1 MRGMSTQPEG
11 RIPTAAYV
19 RLSREDGSRGD
30 EGSIET
36 QIDLVHDFIAE
47 ASELSLYDTYTD
59 NGFTGTNFCRP
70 AFERMMEDVMRGRV
84 QCIVVKD
91 LSRFGRDYLDAGTYI
106 ENIFPRLGVR
116 LISIN
121 DGFDSARPGDALSL
135 ELPVRDLVNT
145 LYARDISKKIR
156 FHFAQKD
163 RRGEWLGSAAPY
175 GYLLE
180 VRGDKRTL
188 IPDPSTAPFV
198 RKVFQWYLEGSTMAE
213 IARRLD
219 AAGAP
224 TPSQRKA
231 QLGRE
236 TGRII
241 PHWGRKAIQ
250 HILGNL
256 MYTGDTVN
264 RKTFTLAGKSAEQG
278 RDSWHIIPNTH
289 EALIS
294 KEIFERAAELRRE
307 RTEARHSSAAK
318 VSRKATV
325 VPLAHF
331 TSRATPS
338 RKENVRIREELS
350 GIADKEMKAY
360 EDYACGLL
368 DRDSYLRQKEQLRAQ
383 RASLLHQPLDKI

>member
-1 MRGMSTQPEG
+1 MSTQTEG

-36 QIDLVHDFIAE
+36 QIDLVHNFIAE
-47 ASELSLYDTYTD
+47 APELTLYDTYTD
-59 NGFTGTNFCRP
+59 NGYTGTNFCRP
-70 AFERMMEDVMRGRV
+70 GFEKMMEDVMRGRV

-135 ELPVRDLVNT
+135 ELPVRNLVNT

-156 FHFAQKD
+156 SHFAQKD
-163 RRGEWLGSAAPY
+163 RRGEWLGSVAPY
-175 GYLLE
+175 GYILDNE
-180 VRGDKRTL
+180 EDKRTL
-188 IPDPSTAPFV
+188 IPDPATAPFV
-198 RKVFQWYLEGSTMAE
+198 REVFQWYIEGCSMAE

-224 TPSQRKA
+224 TPSKRKA
-231 QLGRE
+231 QLGKE
-236 TGRII
+236 TGRVI
-241 PHWGRKAIQ
+241 PRWGRKAIQ

-264 RKTFTLAGKSAEQG
+264 RKTVTLAGKSVEQG

-289 EALIS
+289 EALIP
-294 KEIFERAAELRRE
+294 KELFERAEELRRE
-307 RTEARHSSAAK
+307 RTEARHSSATK
-318 VSRKATV
+318 VDRKPSI
-325 VPLAHF
+325 VPLADL
-331 TSRATPS
+331 TPRATLS
-338 RKENVRIREELS
+338 HKENIRIREELS
-350 GIADKEMKAY
+350 GIADKEMQAY
-360 EDYACGLL
+360 EDYSCRLL
-368 DRDSYLRQKEQLRAQ
+368 DRDSYLLQKEQLRAQ
-383 RASLLHQPLDKI
+383 RTLLLHQPLNKI